1 MVTGSWLIRG
11 CSQLAMRSRMAIS
24 CRVRFD
30 QDRWLLFGQ
39 VPDAWISSG
48 VIVLRTLLLIGTA
61 DAAPIEM

>member
-1 MVTGSWLIRG
+1 
-11 CSQLAMRSRMAIS
+11 MAIS

-48 VIVLRTLLLIGTA
+48 VIVLRTLMTIGAA
-61 DAAPIEM
+61 DAAPIKT